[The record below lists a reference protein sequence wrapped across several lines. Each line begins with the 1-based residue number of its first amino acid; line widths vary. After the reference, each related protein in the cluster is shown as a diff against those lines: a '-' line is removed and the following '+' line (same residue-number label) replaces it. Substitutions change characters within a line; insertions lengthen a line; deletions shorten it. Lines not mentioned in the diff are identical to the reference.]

1 MKKVWVYGCS
11 FSLLFQDNEDV
22 PAMTLS
28 DSWPNIVASKTGYV
42 LKERSE
48 SAAGWGTIRGAI
60 ERDIIDN
67 VISKDDIMIISP
79 SFFGRSTS
87 PYFEET
93 LHLYAQ
99 YGINPDEAACL
110 NVNGFCSTIK
120 LLREAGYKAYG
131 WCWSRDGVV
140 YKRGIKW
147 LESIEHLLIKAPNGS
162 LYFEDWI
169 FEDPNRMYVPG
180 KKLGESQWTG
190 DSHFGKQ
197 GHKEMAEHL
206 IKTITWE

>member
-48 SAAGWGTIRGAI
+48 SASGWGTIRGAI

-110 NVNGFCSTIK
+110 NVNGFFSRSLIISFFITYKKIRINAITTNNIINPNVIQCNIFSQPLFLFVKRST
-120 LLREAGYKAYG
+120 
-131 WCWSRDGVV
+131 SFVPT
-140 YKRGIKW
+140 
-147 LESIEHLLIKAPNGS
+147 IEEPKFLIS
-162 LYFEDWI
+162 CH
-169 FEDPNRMYVPG
+169 V
-180 KKLGESQWTG
+180 
-190 DSHFGKQ
+190 
-197 GHKEMAEHL
+197 
-206 IKTITWE
+206 